1 MQSWTQFMEITMPQN
16 ETTVPQKIQA
26 LRPKLKKR
34 IGDVSQ
40 EEWEDMHRDIMD
52 LIDQMLSECKSA

>member
-1 MQSWTQFMEITMPQN
+1 MTGENQ
-16 ETTVPQKIQA
+16 TTVPQKIQA

-52 LIDQMLSECKSA
+52 LIDQMLSECKSALMG